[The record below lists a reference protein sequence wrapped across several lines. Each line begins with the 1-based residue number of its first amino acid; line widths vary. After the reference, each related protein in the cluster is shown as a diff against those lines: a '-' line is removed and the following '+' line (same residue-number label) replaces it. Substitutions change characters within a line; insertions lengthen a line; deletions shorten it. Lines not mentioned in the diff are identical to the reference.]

1 MRRKSF
7 AVYIVLGMLLAP
19 FSGFGKPSRQLTVEP
34 STLPDDDIIVLDAY
48 IEETRQTVSDRVLRL
63 AGTIDTLFGDKRADD
78 QNNLST
84 LRVSQRY
91 FTKSGV
97 TGAEDISLNLNL
109 HLPNLREIEERIKKK
124 FTPSSSDDGG
134 GGSGGGKAPEPNPWT
149 FNQESGLV
157 IASPINYFARIRAR
171 RDFLSKKMVH
181 SFYEQVGW
189 SKLNEWEEETS
200 LNSDYAINRN
210 LLFRFANV
218 KKWEMTNNRIS
229 SSHGP
234 SLLQQVWDKAAI
246 SYDLRLNTLVEDN
259 ALYAEKI
266 SLSSMY
272 RTQLDI
278 GWIFMDIN
286 PEIAWERETNFR
298 VQYNFFIRFELVF
311 GRLHPEG

>member
-1 MRRKSF
+1 MRRKVF
-7 AVYIVLGMLLAP
+7 VVYIVLGMLFAP
-19 FSGFGKPSRQLTVEP
+19 SLVFGKSDRLTVEP
-34 STLPDDDIIVLDAY
+34 NTLPDEDVIVLDAY
-48 IEETRQTVSDRVLRL
+48 IEETRLTVSDRVLRL
-63 AGTIDTLFGDKRADD
+63 ADTIDTLFGDKRVDD

-97 TGAEDISLNLNL
+97 TGADDISVNVNL

-124 FTPSSSDDGG
+124 FTPRSSDSGSEGG
-134 GGSGGGKAPEPNPWT
+134 GLVENIEPNPWT

-157 IASPINYFARIRAR
+157 IASPINYFARLRAR

-181 SFYEQVGW
+181 SFYEQLGW

-200 LNSDYAINRN
+200 LNSDYAINRS
-210 LLFRFANV
+210 LLFRFVNV
-218 KKWEMTNNRIS
+218 KKWEMTNNKIS

-246 SYDLRLNTLVEDN
+246 SYDLRFNTLVEDN
-259 ALYAEKI
+259 ALYAEKV

-311 GRLHPEG
+311 GRLHPEE